1 MKEYTE
7 DELKS
12 MAPTAVRE
20 ELLSFQR
27 KVQELNKENSE
38 LTNTIN
44 EGFMD
49 LQGKNYELAVEK
61 ESLKKQIARYEK
73 ALRDINHY
81 LNETYEESDLR
92 KSEDDFALGAYNTCK
107 AIYDILEGNDIVFEE
122 N

>member
-1 MKEYTE
+1 MKIYTE

-12 MAPTAVRE
+12 WTPTAVRE

-38 LTNTIN
+38 LTNAIN

-92 KSEDDFALGAYNTCK
+92 KDEDDFALGAYNTCN
-107 AIYDILEGNDIVFEE
+107 AIYRVEIN
-122 N
+122 